1 MALILNTTWIKA
13 FRWESDGKRKW
24 AAVETLDSANFKQ
37 KNKRTTAATAT
48 AKKKKKKAKKQRHY
62 AKTHTRKERDSYASD
77 TPIFTRKTAS
87 ETAIGQYARS

>member
-48 AKKKKKKAKKQRHY
+48 ATAKKKKKKKKSEK
-62 AKTHTRKERDSYASD
+62 AASL
-77 TPIFTRKTAS
+77 R
-87 ETAIGQYARS
+87 